1 MRVAATDLGVCGTD
15 PFAKVDNVWIF
26 DPLGLVRD
34 ALDVQCKSEV
44 AILISVGF
52 DAVHDRQTDR
62 PRFPSIRRPRM
73 TCDST
78 RDVIENDDGRIG
90 HVDGL
95 DLSQC
100 DHIGFFKYS
109 VIFLARVS
117 HCGMLT
123 VDGGRRFR

>member
-1 MRVAATDLGVCGTD
+1 
-15 PFAKVDNVWIF
+15 
-26 DPLGLVRD
+26 
-34 ALDVQCKSEV
+34 
-44 AILISVGF
+44 
-52 DAVHDRQTDR
+52 
-62 PRFPSIRRPRM
+62 M